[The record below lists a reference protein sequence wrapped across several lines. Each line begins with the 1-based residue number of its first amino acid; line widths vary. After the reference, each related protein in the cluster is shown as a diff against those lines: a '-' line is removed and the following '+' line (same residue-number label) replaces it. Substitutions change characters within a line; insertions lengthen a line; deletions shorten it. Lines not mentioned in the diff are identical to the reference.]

1 MICYVLMD
9 VKLDMNLNYYV
20 KFFIISGPC
29 N

>member
-20 KFFIISGPC
+20 KFFIISGRC
-29 N
+29 S